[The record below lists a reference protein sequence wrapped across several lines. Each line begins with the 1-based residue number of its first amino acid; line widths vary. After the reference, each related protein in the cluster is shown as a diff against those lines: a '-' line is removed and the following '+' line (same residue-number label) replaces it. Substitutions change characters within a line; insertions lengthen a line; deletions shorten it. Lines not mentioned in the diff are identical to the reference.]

1 MAGTRRIDEDGDLEI
16 EFEALGIAAYF
27 DQEDDWRLSSLET
40 DLVKPCSLWGSIL
53 SPGLDRQRVRTLI
66 EDNHPHSASEADVV
80 EIGLDETS
88 ISISSLSIIF
98 YFDLAGLS
106 SVSFGVM
113 FGPDDEP
120 IWPQ

>member
-1 MAGTRRIDEDGDLEI
+1 M
-16 EFEALGIAAYF
+16 
-27 DQEDDWRLSSLET
+27 
-40 DLVKPCSLWGSIL
+40 
-53 SPGLDRQRVRTLI
+53 RTLV
-66 EDNHPHSASEADVV
+66 EDNHRDSASEADVV

-88 ISISSLSIIF
+88 ISIAGLAITF
-98 YFDLAGLS
+98 YLDLAGLS